1 MNHGLTIVIPCL
13 NEKATIANAI
23 LVARKAG
30 KKYLKKNFQI
40 IVVDNGSTDGTFAL
54 VKKIK
59 GIQLIQV
66 PVRGYGAALHSGIIA
81 AKYPYVLF
89 ADADLSYDFL
99 DLNKFLPFINQRYDL
114 VLGSR
119 YEGVI
124 AYNAMPFT
132 HRYFGTPLLTALIR
146 SIYGIDTTDC
156 NSGMRMVKK
165 AFYRKLHIT
174 NSGMEWAS
182 ELLIK
187 TALAHGSY
195 TEVPITF
202 CRDKRNRRPHLK
214 SWEDGWR
221 HLKVIILLKP
231 SMLLAI
237 ALLLILLGLSI
248 VKTSLFTTIALFLF
262 AEFFILSF
270 LATKILEGAIEHE
283 SNWVTKLLNRLPL
296 VAIAVFGTA
305 AGLVQLFIISDE
317 HLFTKYIFLYQSV
330 MFDLW
335 LFFIETVKTH
345 IVNRLPKQ

>member
-1 MNHGLTIVIPCL
+1 MMAGLSIVIPCL
-13 NEKATIANAI
+13 NEKATIARAI
-23 LVARKAG
+23 HLAKKAG
-30 KKYLKKNFQI
+30 RSNLKKKFEVV
-40 IVVDNGSTDGTFAL
+40 VVDNGSTDGTISIL
-54 VKKIK
+54 KKIK
-59 GIQLIQV
+59 GIRLIQV
-66 PVRGYGAALHSGIIA
+66 SIRGYGAALHSGIHY

-89 ADADLSYDFL
+89 ADADLSYDFSQM
-99 DLNKFLPFINQRYDL
+99 NAFIPFISQKCDL

-119 YEGVI
+119 YEGSI
-124 AYNAMPFT
+124 AFNAMPIT
-132 HRYFGTPLLTALIR
+132 HRYFGTPILTSLIR
-146 SIYGIDTTDC
+146 LIYGINTTDC

-165 AFYRKLHIT
+165 SFYQSLHIT

-187 TALAHGSY
+187 TGLEKGKYA
-195 TEVPITF
+195 EVPITF
-202 CRDKRNRRPHLK
+202 YKDKRKKHSHLN

-237 ALLLILLGLSI
+237 ALLLILIGLSV

-262 AEFFILSF
+262 AEFFIFSF
-270 LATKILEGAIEHE
+270 LATKLLEGAIEHE
-283 SNWVTKLLNRLPL
+283 SNWVTKVLNRLPL

-305 AGLVQLFIISDE
+305 AGLTQLFIISDE
-317 HLFTKYIFLYQSV
+317 HLFTKYILLYQSV

-335 LFFIETVKTH
+335 LFFVETIKTH